1 MSSRLNYSSIIDISI
16 PHEVS
21 AAGAPLQLPFT
32 GSTVY
37 YRKLVDRADSHPDLE
52 ELGDD
57 EIAEVE
63 SNRFCARYWL
73 DGYGGTAMVL
83 DVTSDR
89 EELSAGELV
98 EAVKRFQEMTSP
110 MRSRMLPAPMPPD
123 CLLLR
128 RIGTAGETF
137 LSTDAVLY
145 LCSLGVR
152 LVGVESN
159 TIAAAANQ
167 AAIEALMGENDLSWL
182 VRVALRNV
190 ESNMP
195 FYLCAFPVSSGN
207 TGAAPCRAV
216 LVSFNSD

>member
-1 MSSRLNYSSIIDISI
+1 M
-16 PHEVS
+16 PHEIS
-21 AAGAPLQLPFT
+21 ATRTPLKLPFT

-37 YRKLVDRADSHPDLE
+37 YRKLVDRADKHPDLE
-52 ELGDD
+52 ELGTEEIDD
-57 EIAEVE
+57 LE
-63 SNRFCARYWL
+63 SNRFCAHYSL

-83 DVTSDR
+83 DVISDR
-89 EELSAGELV
+89 EELSGAELV

-110 MRSRMLPAPMPPD
+110 MRSKMLPPPLPPD

-159 TIAAAANQ
+159 AIAAAANQ
-167 AAIEALMGENDLSWL
+167 AAVEALMDENDLSWL
-182 VRVALRNV
+182 VRLALRNV

-195 FYLCAFPVSSGN
+195 FYLCAFPISSGN